1 MRCGKVVWGALVA
14 LVLSGC
20 ASLTI
25 QSYQPKTQDEALVV
39 AALMKI
45 PNGIQ
50 DRSLDLIMQP
60 YADDVY
66 IGNFQKYL
74 GVAAPDAPLKISK
87 GELRQVYA
95 RLFKDVKTLSM
106 TVTDFHVN
114 VQGDRAVA
122 QGRTRLTYKLEAGRG
137 EKREEVLLNDVLWR
151 LQHTP
156 NGWKIKE
163 EIYQ

>member
-1 MRCGKVVWGALVA
+1 VRCGNVVWGALLA
-14 LVLSGC
+14 LILSGC
-20 ASLTI
+20 ASTTI
-25 QSYQPKTQDEALVV
+25 QSYQPKTQDEALVL
-39 AALMKI
+39 ATLMKI
-45 PNGIQ
+45 PNGIK

-60 YADDVY
+60 YAEDVY

-87 GELRQVYA
+87 QELRQVYA

-114 VQGDRAVA
+114 VSGDRAVA
-122 QGRTRLTYKLEAGRG
+122 QGRTTLSYKVEGGRG
-137 EKREEVLLNDVLWR
+137 EKRDEVLPNDVLWR